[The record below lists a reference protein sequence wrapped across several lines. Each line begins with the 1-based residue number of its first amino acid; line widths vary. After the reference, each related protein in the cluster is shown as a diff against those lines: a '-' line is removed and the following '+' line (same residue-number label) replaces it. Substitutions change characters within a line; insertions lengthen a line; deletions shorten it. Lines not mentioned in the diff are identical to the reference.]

1 MQGLFAMR
9 VWSKSG
15 SFRSSFPAEISGLK
29 ITHPKFNSWLRL
41 V

>member
-15 SFRSSFPAEISGLK
+15 KFRSALPRQVTGLK
-29 ITHPKFNSWLRL
+29 IRVQL
-41 V
+41 VEVI